1 MIESPTGASDPGAGP
16 TGPAPRPA
24 RLTRSRTDKVVGG
37 VAGGLGRYFGVDSV
51 WFRLGFVVFT
61 LAGGSGILAYLIAW
75 IVIPEDTGD
84 GVEPTEPAKPLGPQG
99 SIIAGIVLVGVGLM
113 LLLNQFVPWLDRLMW
128 PMAVVVGG
136 LALIVI
142 GLRRDGT

>member
-1 MIESPTGASDPGAGP
+1 MTEQQAGSSGPDTVPTPP
-16 TGPAPRPA
+16 HA
-24 RLTRSRTDKVVGG
+24 RLTRSTTDKVVGG
-37 VAGGLGRYFGVDSV
+37 VAGGLGRYFGVDPV

-61 LAGGSGILAYLIAW
+61 VAGGAGILAYLIAW
-75 IVIPEDTGD
+75 IVIPEASDDNSGP
-84 GVEPTEPAKPLGPQG
+84 VEPARALGPQG

-113 LLLNQFVPWLDRLMW
+113 LLLNQFVPWFDRLMW

>member
-1 MIESPTGASDPGAGP
+1 MTENDL
-16 TGPAPRPA
+16 GPADTPQGNP
-24 RLTRSRTDKVVGG
+24 RLTRSTTDKVVGG

-75 IVIPEDTGD
+75 VVIPEGD
-84 GVEPTEPAKPLGPQG
+84 GDESVPTQTARPLGPQG
-99 SIIAGIVLVGVGLM
+99 SIIAGIVLVGIGLV
-113 LLLNQFVPWLDRLMW
+113 LLLNQFVPWFDKLMW

-142 GLRRDGT
+142 GMRRDNT

>member
-1 MIESPTGASDPGAGP
+1 MTENDTGP
-16 TGPAPRPA
+16 TETPHANPK
-24 RLTRSRTDKVVGG
+24 LTRSTTDKVVGG
-37 VAGGLGRYFGVDSV
+37 VAGGLGRYFGIDPV

-75 IVIPEDTGD
+75 VVIPEGD
-84 GVEPTEPAKPLGPQG
+84 GSEVDPAHPARPLGPQG
-99 SIIAGIVLVGVGLM
+99 SIIAGIVLVGIGLV
-113 LLLNQFVPWLDRLMW
+113 LLLNQFVPWFDKLMW

-142 GLRRDGT
+142 GMRRDAS

>member
-1 MIESPTGASDPGAGP
+1 MTEQQAGSSEPDTGP
-16 TGPAPRPA
+16 TSPHA
-24 RLTRSRTDKVVGG
+24 RLTRSTTDKVVGG
-37 VAGGLGRYFGVDSV
+37 VAGGLGRYFGVDPV

-61 LAGGSGILAYLIAW
+61 LAGGAGILAYLIAW

-84 GVEPTEPAKPLGPQG
+84 HTGPVEPAKPLGPQG

-113 LLLNQFVPWLDRLMW
+113 LLLNQFVPWFDRLMW